1 MIGLSEKLLAE
12 REAKLDAL
20 GRCPPWWRPFARR
33 RWRRR
38 LAVVL
43 EMDVSQ
49 TAEMLRKLLRECY
62 PVEGVRGM
70 AEERTKRP
78 TSISKR
84 SAAR

>member
-43 EMDVSQ
+43 AMDVSKA
-49 TAEMLRKLLRECY
+49 AEMLHDLLRVCY
-62 PVEGVRGM
+62 RTEHV
-70 AEERTKRP
+70 AE
-78 TSISKR
+78 
-84 SAAR
+84 AAAIR